1 MTDTKAA
8 LHEAVDQL
16 EDAEAEVMLETIRA
30 KRLDAFLANVEEVEP
45 DEWDREMIAGITPAD
60 RRETISVAELKKEL
74 GI

>member
-1 MTDTKAA
+1 MTETKAA

-16 EDAEAEVMLETIRA
+16 DDTEAEVMLKTIRA

-45 DEWDREMIAGITPAD
+45 DEWDHEIIAGITPAD

>member
-1 MTDTKAA
+1 MTETKAA

-30 KRLDAFLANVEEVEP
+30 KRLDAFLTNVEEVEP

-60 RRETISVAELKKEL
+60 RRATISVAELKKEL